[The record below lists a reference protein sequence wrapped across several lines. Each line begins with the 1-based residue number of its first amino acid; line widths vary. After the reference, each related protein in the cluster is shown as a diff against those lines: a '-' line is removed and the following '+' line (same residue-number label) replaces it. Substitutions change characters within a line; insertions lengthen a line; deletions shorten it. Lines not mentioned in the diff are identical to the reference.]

1 MMKFA
6 KCMYARF
13 MNSAVPDLKL
23 SKGDV
28 FAVIPEIE
36 KERFYQDGINTKN
49 FIPVEINTH
58 AELRKVVNVTDSMK
72 VELTKRLADEK
83 KAILEAKQ
91 KAVTEARPKSHPA
104 PDNKSAKPS
113 IPEIDE
119 KPNKLE
125 LPDLDKMS
133 YKELQNFAK
142 ELEVAS
148 GNDINRGAST
158 KKLKAE
164 IKKVYSEMG

>member
-13 MNSAVPDLKL
+13 MNSAFPDLKL

-28 FAVIPEIE
+28 FAVTPEIE
-36 KERFYQDGINTKN
+36 NARFYQDGINTKN

-72 VELTKRLADEK
+72 EELTKRLTDEK
-83 KAILEAKQ
+83 MAMKEAEREAIAEAK
-91 KAVTEARPKSHPA
+91 PKSTPV
-104 PDNKSAKPS
+104 PEDKGVKPEPS
-113 IPEIDE
+113 D
-119 KPNKLE
+119 KVE

-133 YKELQNFAK
+133 YKQLQTFAK
-142 ELEVAS
+142 VLEEKS
-148 GNDINRGAST
+148 GIQINRGAS
-158 KKLKAE
+158 KKDLKAE
-164 IKKVYSEMG
+164 IKKVHSEIV